1 MEPTMFKPL
10 IVAAAALAL
19 AAPAATASPA
29 LAQTFET
36 SGYPKCNAG
45 VLSFIPP
52 IVRREAV
59 AAVKPGAH
67 VSVHQIC
74 RGYELNDFGNAAGLT
89 RTIAANPTLAR
100 ALASW
105 GWRPDNVVGIN
116 ILNDRSVI
124 LYVYQNPALG

>member
-1 MEPTMFKPL
+1 MLKPL
-10 IVAAAALAL
+10 IFAAAALTL
-19 AAPAATASPA
+19 SAPAVATSSPA

-36 SGYPKCNAG
+36 SGYPQCNAG
-45 VLSFIPP
+45 IFNFIPS
-52 IVRREAV
+52 IVRRDAV
-59 AAVKPGAH
+59 AAVKPGTN

-89 RTIAANPTLAR
+89 HTIAANPTLSR

>member
-1 MEPTMFKPL
+1 MFKPL

-19 AAPAATASPA
+19 AAPAAIASPA

-89 RTIAANPTLAR
+89 RTIAANPTLAAR
-100 ALASW
+100 WQAGAGAPTTSSASTSSTTAASSSTSTRTRRW
-105 GWRPDNVVGIN
+105 VN
-116 ILNDRSVI
+116 ST
-124 LYVYQNPALG
+124 